1 MPPLTAWVQKA
12 LFADTDPTNLGCT
25 QRTRVRGLTYI
36 QFRWSLTFLRR
47 VAHARCLVFW
57 AHSALQMLILYAI
70 FFEFKDLKLYVT
82 VAIFLNFANI
92 REEHQPFCFKLCT
105 TD

>member
-1 MPPLTAWVQKA
+1 
-12 LFADTDPTNLGCT
+12 
-25 QRTRVRGLTYI
+25 
-36 QFRWSLTFLRR
+36 
-47 VAHARCLVFW
+47 
-57 AHSALQMLILYAI
+57 MLILYEI